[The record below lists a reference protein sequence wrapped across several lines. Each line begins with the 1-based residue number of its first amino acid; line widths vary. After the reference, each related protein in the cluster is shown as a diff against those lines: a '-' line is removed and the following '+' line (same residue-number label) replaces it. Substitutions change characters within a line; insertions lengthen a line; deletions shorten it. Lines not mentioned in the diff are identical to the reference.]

1 MLAEVAAEAGVPPRG
16 PNLVTGRGDPIGEAI
31 SAHPDIDMVSYK

>member
-1 MLAEVAAEAGVPPRG
+1 LLKSRQRRVFPRG